1 MDDFVCMVMFF
12 DGLDRM
18 VALCLNSICECNLK
32 IKKKNYKLVMQTH
45 KTTMY
50 VQTTWSFGLCIVI
63 LGIIL

>member
-1 MDDFVCMVMFF
+1 MDDFVRMVMFF
-12 DGLDRM
+12 DGIDRM
-18 VALCLNSICECNLK
+18 VALCLNSICERNLK
-32 IKKKNYKLVMQTH
+32 TKKNNYKLVMQTH